1 MCPSSTRQVKL
12 ILTITQFS
20 ESFKINQ
27 FIPGILP
34 AVLIAGVDALAC
46 SLYSL
51 RYLYSLLINSLKGVL
66 ALCVAALAMVYGEAL
81 LTILSRNN
89 VL

>member
-1 MCPSSTRQVKL
+1 MNHS
-12 ILTITQFS
+12 I
-20 ESFKINQ
+20 INQ
-27 FIPGILP
+27 FIPGIVP
-34 AVLIAGVDALAC
+34 AVVMTGVDVIAC
-46 SLYSL
+46 SVYSL
-51 RYLYSLLINSLKGVL
+51 RYFYSLLINSLKGVL